1 MNDWLKGLSLSI
13 INQLLLLKKLLF
25 LSEISD
31 DLIEKRGS
39 ISSLTVFR
47 CQQGLTLPR
56 IHATCSLKSQFNT
69 IQVF

>member
-13 INQLLLLKKLLF
+13 INQLMLLKKLLF

-47 CQQGLTLPR
+47 C
-56 IHATCSLKSQFNT
+56 
-69 IQVF
+69 